1 LILRM
6 TTISRPLGITLLA
19 VLHILQAVLLLL
31 GGIALMVLGALLR
44 RGFFGMPRF
53 MHGVVLV
60 IGVVLLILCLLYLGL
75 AWGLWTGKGWAWI
88 LSLIL
93 AVLGII
99 ISLIALFR
107 GRLGIIIVL
116 ILDAVIVYYL
126 FTPNVRTFFGEYK
139 PLTTSTQPL
148 QVTTQSPPPRAGFCS
163 NCGAP
168 LLANDKFCSHCG
180 QSVP

>member
-1 LILRM
+1 M

-31 GGIALMVLGALLR
+31 GGIALMALGAFVA
-44 RGFFGMPRF
+44 RGVFGMPRF
-53 MHGVVLV
+53 MHGVVSV
-60 IGVVLLILCLLYLGL
+60 IGVVLLILALLYLGL
-75 AWGLWTGKGWAWI
+75 AWGLWTGKGWAWT

-99 ISLIALFR
+99 ISLLGLLR
-107 GRLGIIIVL
+107 GRLGILIVL

-126 FTPNVRTFFGEYK
+126 FRPNVRTFFGEYK
-139 PLTTSTQPL
+139 PRPLPTPTQAVP
-148 QVTTQSPPPRAGFCS
+148 TTQSPPSGGGSCS

-168 LLANDKFCSHCG
+168 LVANDKFCSHCG
-180 QSVP
+180 QPVP